1 MMHIIKYALFIA
13 VLSLPVTNAHALEWV
28 DYDGTIPD
36 NAVMVNEGVED
47 RPICRSGSRIGMILQ
62 GGKCHS
68 VKRGSKKSKNIEE
81 GYQILVDTDVA
92 AGVTESHFVDDALAY
107 MRGRYELVALESVR
121 YGIWLASTNIKERI
135 EADDARFAGELFGS
149 RLRAYEEL
157 EERFVRARYKS
168 FFDYTAEIAAEGVP
182 AYMEGIC
189 GSGAFGEEEGVCVE

>member
-1 MMHIIKYALFIA
+1 MNIIKHALFIA
-13 VLSLPVTNAHALEWV
+13 ALSLPVTNTHALEWV

-107 MRGRYELVALESVR
+107 TRGRYELVALESVR

-135 EADDARFAGELFGS
+135 EAEDS
-149 RLRAYEEL
+149 IL
-157 EERFVRARYKS
+157 EEVDYRYEYEDLQYKWRHAESKS
-168 FFDYTAEIAAEGVP
+168 LLDYTAEIAAEGVP

-189 GSGAFGEEEGVCVE
+189 GSGAFDDDEGVCVE

>member
-1 MMHIIKYALFIA
+1 MNIIKYALFIA
-13 VLSLPVTNAHALEWV
+13 ALSLPVTNTHALEWV

-92 AGVTESHFVDDALAY
+92 DEATESHFIDDALAY
-107 MRGRYELVALESVR
+107 MRGRYERVALESVR

-135 EADDARFAGELFGS
+135 EAQD
-149 RLRAYEEL
+149 
-157 EERFVRARYKS
+157 ERFEEDDVDWILDYHFGRLDEGFEIKMGKS
-168 FFDYTAEIAAEGVP
+168 FFDYTAEVAAEGIP
-182 AYMEGIC
+182 AAWQAIC
-189 GSGAFGEEEGVCVE
+189 GSGAFDDDEGVCVE

>member
-1 MMHIIKYALFIA
+1 MNIIKHALFIA
-13 VLSLPVTNAHALEWV
+13 ALSLPVTNTHALEWV

-107 MRGRYELVALESVR
+107 TRGRIELVALESVR

-135 EADDARFAGELFGS
+135 EADDARFEDERYL
-149 RLRAYEEL
+149 LDDAYEEL
-157 EERFVRARYKS
+157 EFWFDDMCNKS
-168 FFDYTAEIAAEGVP
+168 FLDYTAEIAAEGVP

-189 GSGAFGEEEGVCVE
+189 GSGAFDDDEGVCVE

>member
-1 MMHIIKYALFIA
+1 MNIIKYALFIA
-13 VLSLPVTNAHALEWV
+13 ALSLPVTNTHALEWV

-92 AGVTESHFVDDALAY
+92 DEATESHFVDDALAY

-135 EADDARFAGELFGS
+135 KAEDS
-149 RLRAYEEL
+149 IL
-157 EERFVRARYKS
+157 EEVDYRWEYEDLEYKFGKYEIKS
-168 FFDYTAEIAAEGVP
+168 FLNLVAEIAAEGVP

>member
-1 MMHIIKYALFIA
+1 MSIIKYALFIA
-13 VLSLPVTNAHALEWV
+13 ALSLPVTNTHALEWV

-92 AGVTESHFVDDALAY
+92 DEATESHFIDDALAY
-107 MRGRYELVALESVR
+107 MRGRYERVALESVR
-121 YGIWLASTNIKERI
+121 YGIWLASTNIKEQI
-135 EADDARFAGELFGS
+135 EADEVQHEDDYYLVNS
-149 RLRAYEEL
+149 YYYKKL
-157 EERFVRARYKS
+157 EERMFEDIGKS
-168 FFDYTAEIAAEGVP
+168 LWDYTAEVAAEGIP
-182 AYMEGIC
+182 EAWQAIC
-189 GSGAFGEEEGVCVE
+189 GSGAFDDDEGVCVE

>member
-1 MMHIIKYALFIA
+1 MNIIKYALFIA
-13 VLSLPVTNAHALEWV
+13 ALSLPVTNTHALEWV

-135 EADDARFAGELFGS
+135 EAEDS
-149 RLRAYEEL
+149 IL
-157 EERFVRARYKS
+157 EEVNYRYEYEDLEYKWGKWGEIKS
-168 FFDYTAEIAAEGVP
+168 FLDFTAVMAAEGVP

-189 GSGAFGEEEGVCVE
+189 GSGAFDDDEGVCVE